1 MDGMA
6 LPRALIDPELIY
18 HEPAVGDYQR
28 RREVLARFPNA
39 ELVEVTSHWEIV
51 QLADSSTSTAESGCR
66 RFPAPAGGERAR
78 GTAPPSIQR
87 ARLPPL
93 AY

>member
-1 MDGMA
+1 MA

-39 ELVEVTSHWEIV
+39 ELVEVTSHWEIA
-51 QLADSSTSTAESGCR
+51 QLADPSTSTVEQMSSFSSTSRRRTCSGHCSD
-66 RFPAPAGGERAR
+66 
-78 GTAPPSIQR
+78 PSIQR

-93 AY
+93 AH